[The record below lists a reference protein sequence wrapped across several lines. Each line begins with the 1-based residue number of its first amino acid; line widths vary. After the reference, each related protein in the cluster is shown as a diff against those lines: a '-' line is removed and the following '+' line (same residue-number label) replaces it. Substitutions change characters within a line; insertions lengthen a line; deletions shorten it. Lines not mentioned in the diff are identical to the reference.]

1 MLNRSFHLEIRTPEQ
16 LIFDGDVTIV
26 GAPGVEG
33 NFQILAGHIPF
44 LTALGVGEIRISESS
59 DTLRRIATSG
69 GVFEVLRT
77 GVTALVETAEWS
89 SEIDVARAEAA
100 LTRAKEQLTEDKPDL
115 NRPRAEAA
123 LARAQNR
130 IKVAT
135 ID

>member
-1 MLNRSFHLEIRTPEQ
+1 MQSRSFHLEIRTPEK
-16 LIFDGDVTIV
+16 LIFDGDVTTV

-44 LTALGVGEIRISESS
+44 LTALEVGEIRITESS
-59 DTLRRIATSG
+59 DTSRRLATSG

-89 SEIDVARAEAA
+89 TDIDISRAESARD
-100 LTRAKEQLTEDKPDL
+100 RAQEQLSTDTPEL

-123 LARAQNR
+123 LTRAQNR
-130 IKVAT
+130 IKVASNS
-135 ID
+135 